1 MRWKISLLVFAVCV
15 SACGRSEPP
24 YSPEESLATF
34 RIQDGFRAEV
44 FVAEPDVVDPVAM
57 AFDEEGRIWVVE
69 NSGYPL
75 DPEGKLGRVKL
86 LEDTTG
92 DGRPDRS
99 TVFADRLVMPTGVM
113 RWKQGILVTD
123 APTVWY
129 FEDTNGDGRADVRRA
144 VLTGFPLNNP
154 QHIVNGLVYGL
165 DNWIYLANERAT
177 VPVIFKDKFGETR
190 TDIRFADRPD
200 SAPLDANGHGLR
212 FKPDSHELELLSGSS
227 QFGHDFD
234 EWGHHLTVN
243 NADHI
248 RHEVIAARYLDRNPD
263 LPLRS
268 AMESISDH
276 ERAALVYPI
285 TQRPR
290 FARLSNIGQ
299 ITSACGL
306 TVYLGGAFPAR
317 FHGMVLV
324 AEPAHNLVH
333 RDVVEPTG
341 STFTARRAYDGK
353 EFLAASDAWFRPV
366 NFTVGPDGALYMID
380 YYRPIIE
387 HPEWMSSEYHGH
399 DHQHTQELYHGSDR
413 GRIYRIVPDS
423 GAPLPLAKGISLGAA
438 SDAELVEHL
447 ENSNIW
453 WRRTAQRL
461 LVERKAAGVAPEVE
475 RLLNDS
481 PSGGA
486 RLHALWTLEGLE
498 KLETAHIGRALED
511 AEPGVR
517 ENGIILAESRLSD
530 SPRLAAKLLGMAND
544 PDPRVRFQLLSTLGF
559 LNTASARRVRDR
571 LLFENLED
579 KWMQAAALSASSDE
593 AVRLFRRAVSAR
605 SGVLSH
611 ESEGRRDFLRQIAL
625 VIGARQK
632 GPEIGQVL
640 GTVVAARGERSAWW
654 RAATLEGLAQGL
666 GRRGE
671 DSDPLDAAQKAR
683 LLRLAEADEAEVRQ
697 ASLGLLAVTGLP
709 EGAQLTQSLSRAAN
723 ISATASENPGRRADA
738 IRLLTLAGPE
748 PWAADLKK
756 LVTPS
761 EPEPVQQAAAEA
773 LGRIEGEETG
783 KFFLSKW
790 RSMTTPVRWEAANA
804 MVRDPA
810 MARLL
815 VAALQDGSVQS
826 WTLAF
831 RHRNRLI
838 MYRDEEIRAA
848 ARRVLESGTG
858 EREQVLERYEEA
870 AEEQG
875 DVARGRE
882 VFKEICAKC
891 HTFDGEGI
899 EVGPDLGTVR
909 SQPKQIILIHVL
921 IPNRA
926 ITQNY
931 ETYVVETASGRTLDG
946 VLGAQ
951 TSTSI
956 TLRREEGEEDVILRK
971 DIRRMYVSQL
981 SAMPNDLEKQMTVE
995 QMTDLLTYLK
1005 DAR

>member
-1 MRWKISLLVFAVCV
+1 MRWKISLLVFAAFF
-15 SACGRSEPP
+15 SACGRSGPP

-57 AFDEEGRIWVVE
+57 EFDEEGRIWVVE

-75 DPEGKLGRVKL
+75 NIEGKVGRVKL
-86 LEDTTG
+86 LEDTDG

-99 TVFADRLVMPTGVM
+99 TVFADQLVMPTGVM

-129 FEDTNGDGRADVRRA
+129 FEDTTGDGRADVRRA
-144 VLTGFPLNNP
+144 VLTGFPMTNP
-154 QHIVNGLVYGL
+154 QHVVNSPLYGL
-165 DNWIYLANERAT
+165 DNWIYLAAENPAT
-177 VPVIFKDKFGETR
+177 ATIFKEMFGER
-190 TDIRFADRPD
+190 KSDIRFADRDDIPPLPSHGRGMRFRPD
-200 SAPLDANGHGLR
+200 TYQ
-212 FKPDSHELELLSGSS
+212 LERLSGAS
-227 QFGHDFD
+227 QFGQSFD
-234 EWGHHLTVN
+234 EWGHHLTG
-243 NADHI
+243 HI
-248 RHEVIAARYLDRNPD
+248 LHEVIASRYLDRNPD

-290 FARLSNIGQ
+290 FEINSSIGH

-306 TVYLGGAFPAR
+306 TVYLGGAFPSR

-333 RDVVEPTG
+333 RDVVKPTG
-341 STFTARRAYDGK
+341 STFTARRAYEGK
-353 EFLAASDAWFRPV
+353 EFLAATDAWFRPV
-366 NFTVGPDGALYMID
+366 NFTIGPDGALYMID

-387 HPEWMSSEYHGH
+387 HPEYMSSEYHGQ

-423 GAPLPLAKGISLGAA
+423 GTPFPLANGINLGAA
-438 SDAELVEHL
+438 SDFELVRQL
-447 ENSNIW
+447 ENPNIW

-461 LVERKAAGVAPEVE
+461 LVTRKATGVQGELE
-475 RLLNDS
+475 RMFEES
-481 PSGGA
+481 ATGVA
-486 RLHALWTLEGLE
+486 RLHALWTLEGLGN
-498 KLETAHIGRALED
+498 LDLAHIEHSLED
-511 AEPGVR
+511 SEPGVR
-517 ENGIILAESRLSD
+517 ENGIILAESRLAE

-579 KWMQAAALSASSDE
+579 KWMRVSALSASSDE

-605 SGVLSH
+605 SGVLGRKSG
-611 ESEGRRDFLRQIAL
+611 GRRDFLRQITL

-632 GPEIGQVL
+632 RPEIGQVL
-640 GTVVAARGERSAWW
+640 GTVVAARGESSAWW

-671 DSDPLDAAQKAR
+671 DSDGLDAAQKAH
-683 LLRLAEADEAEVRQ
+683 LLRLAEADEDEVRQ

-709 EGAQLTQSLSRAAN
+709 HGAQLTQSLSRAAN
-723 ISATASENPGRRADA
+723 ISATESEDPGRRADA

-748 PWAADLKK
+748 RWAADLKK

-773 LGRIEGEETG
+773 LGRIEGDETG

-790 RSMTTPVRWEAANA
+790 RAMTTPVRWEAANA

-815 VAALQDGSVQS
+815 VAALQDGSVQT

-831 RHRNRLI
+831 RHRHRLI
-838 MYRDEEIRAA
+838 MYGDEEIRAA
-848 ARRVLESGTG
+848 ARQVLESNTG

-870 AEEQG
+870 AEKEG

-882 VFKEICAKC
+882 VFKEVCGKC
-891 HTFDGEGI
+891 HTFEGEGI

-909 SQPKQIILIHVL
+909 SQPKQIILTHVL

-931 ETYVVETASGRTLDG
+931 ETYVVETASGATLDG

-951 TSTSI
+951 SSTSI

-971 DIRRMYVSQL
+971 DIQRMYVSQH
-981 SAMPNDLEKQMTVE
+981 SAMPNDLEKQVTVE

>member
-1 MRWKISLLVFAVCV
+1 MRWKISLLVFAVWV

-86 LEDTTG
+86 LKDTTG

-129 FEDTNGDGRADVRRA
+129 FEDTTGDGRADVRRA

-248 RHEVIAARYLDRNPD
+248 RHEVIAARYLDHNPD

-366 NFTVGPDGALYMID
+366 NFAVGPDGALYMID

-481 PSGGA
+481 PSGVA

-498 KLETAHIGRALED
+498 KLETAHIERALED

-559 LNTASARRVRDR
+559 LN
-571 LLFENLED
+571 
-579 KWMQAAALSASSDE
+579 
-593 AVRLFRRAVSAR
+593 
-605 SGVLSH
+605 
-611 ESEGRRDFLRQIAL
+611 
-625 VIGARQK
+625 
-632 GPEIGQVL
+632 
-640 GTVVAARGERSAWW
+640 
-654 RAATLEGLAQGL
+654 
-666 GRRGE
+666 
-671 DSDPLDAAQKAR
+671 
-683 LLRLAEADEAEVRQ
+683 
-697 ASLGLLAVTGLP
+697 
-709 EGAQLTQSLSRAAN
+709 
-723 ISATASENPGRRADA
+723 
-738 IRLLTLAGPE
+738 
-748 PWAADLKK
+748 
-756 LVTPS
+756 
-761 EPEPVQQAAAEA
+761 
-773 LGRIEGEETG
+773 
-783 KFFLSKW
+783 
-790 RSMTTPVRWEAANA
+790 
-804 MVRDPA
+804 
-810 MARLL
+810 
-815 VAALQDGSVQS
+815 
-826 WTLAF
+826 
-831 RHRNRLI
+831 
-838 MYRDEEIRAA
+838 
-848 ARRVLESGTG
+848 
-858 EREQVLERYEEA
+858 
-870 AEEQG
+870 
-875 DVARGRE
+875 
-882 VFKEICAKC
+882 
-891 HTFDGEGI
+891 
-899 EVGPDLGTVR
+899 
-909 SQPKQIILIHVL
+909 
-921 IPNRA
+921 
-926 ITQNY
+926 
-931 ETYVVETASGRTLDG
+931 
-946 VLGAQ
+946 
-951 TSTSI
+951 
-956 TLRREEGEEDVILRK
+956 
-971 DIRRMYVSQL
+971 
-981 SAMPNDLEKQMTVE
+981 
-995 QMTDLLTYLK
+995 
-1005 DAR
+1005 